1 MAEGDLHLR
10 KHTVRSFDEDLA
22 ELTRLIATMGGL
34 VEQQVAASVEALTK
48 RDSEAAERVVSQ
60 DDRVDELEQQ
70 IDQLAIRLLA
80 IRQPLAVDLRVIAMA
95 LKISNDLERTGDYA
109 VNIAKRVK
117 RINVHEQLK
126 PFITIPLMAEIC
138 EGMLKDVLDAYIER
152 DGEKALEVWRRDP
165 DVDEYYNQLFRE
177 LLTYILEDP
186 KLTGV
191 CIDLMFVAKNLER
204 IGDHATNIAETVHYA
219 VRGESLP
226 DDRPKADMSA
236 SAVVRPLA

>member
-204 IGDHATNIAETVHYA
+204 IGDHATNIAEKIHYM
-219 VRGESLP
+219 VYGDQLH
-226 DDRPKADMSA
+226 RPRSDA
-236 SAVVRPLA
+236 P